1 MALSMM
7 VSDAG
12 SSMPNSKEEM
22 LAAIQSIAET
32 DIKNMAVAVD
42 VDGIYPGDN
51 MRKLAQAGAF
61 AQHMTGYGYNP
72 QQNNLLDT
80 VQAMATAGVECGN
93 TSFLMW
99 LQNAFAWYLL
109 QSDNTA
115 LRDELLGKVVNG
127 EIMGTSGMSNPV
139 KAMDGIEKFKLKG
152 QRVDGGYIVSGIL
165 PYVSNLGDGHYMGTA
180 FEMADDPSVKKMAVF
195 HINGDDV
202 QIAQNTHF
210 IALEGSG
217 TYAVKV
223 KKAFIP
229 DSRILAEDMPAF
241 VKKIKPAFYLM
252 QAGIALGQI
261 NAFINIMKDSDKSLM
276 HVNKYLPERA
286 ETFEAELA
294 SILPGVVA
302 LMETPLESSPD
313 YLTKVFEARLYAGEM
328 TMRAANAA
336 LMHEGAKGYIKG
348 STVDRRF
355 RESIFVAIVTPAT
368 KHLRKAIA
376 DLAA

>member
-1 MALSMM
+1 MALAMM
-7 VSDAG
+7 NSETVSAR
-12 SSMPNSKEEM
+12 PASKEEM
-22 LAAIQSIAET
+22 LAAVQAVAET
-32 DIKNMAVAVD
+32 DVKNMAVEVD
-42 VDGIYPGDN
+42 VEGTYPGDN
-51 MRKLAQAGAF
+51 MKKLAESGAF
-61 AQHMTGYGYNP
+61 AQHVTGFGYNP
-72 QQNNLLDT
+72 DQYNLLDT
-80 VQAMATAGVECGN
+80 VEAMASAGYHCGN

-109 QSDNTA
+109 QSDNAA
-115 LRDELLGKVVNG
+115 LREELLGKTVRG
-127 EIMGTSGMSNPV
+127 EIFGTSGMSNPV

-165 PYVSNLGDGHYMGTA
+165 PYVSNLGDGHYMGSA

-229 DSRILAEDMPAF
+229 DSRILAEDMPAY
-241 VKKIKPAFYLM
+241 VKKIKPAFFLM

-261 NAFINIMKDSDKSLM
+261 NAFINIMKENDKSLH
-276 HVNKYLPERA
+276 HVNQYLPERA
-286 ETFEAELA
+286 EHFEEELQRV
-294 SILPGVVA
+294 LPGVVS
-302 LMETPLESSPD
+302 LMETPLDNSPE
-313 YLTKVFEARLYAGEM
+313 YLKQVFEARLYAGEM

-336 LMHEGAKGYIKG
+336 LLHEGAKGYIKG

-376 DLAA
+376 DLGV

>member
-7 VSDAG
+7 NTQAVAP
-12 SSMPNSKEEM
+12 MPTSKEDM
-22 LAAIQSIAET
+22 LAAVKCIADT
-32 DIKNMAVAVD
+32 DIKDIAVKVD
-42 VDGIYPGDN
+42 VEGLYPGDN
-51 MRKLAQAGAF
+51 MRKLADVGAF
-61 AQHMTGYGYNP
+61 AQHVTGYGYNP
-72 QQNNLLDT
+72 DQYNLLDT
-80 VQAMATAGVECGN
+80 VEAMATAGLECGN

-109 QSDNTA
+109 QSDNA
-115 LRDELLGKVVNG
+115 AVRDELLTKTVTG

-165 PYVSNLGDGHYMGTA
+165 PYVSNLGDDHYMGTA
-180 FEMADDPSVKKMAVF
+180 FEMADDPSIKKMAVF

-202 QIAQNTHF
+202 QISQNTHF

-229 DSRILAEDMPAF
+229 DSRMLAEDMPAF
-241 VKKIKPAFYLM
+241 VKRIKPAFFLM

-261 NAFINIMKDSDKSLM
+261 NAFINIMKDSDKSLH
-276 HVNKYLPERA
+276 HVNQYLPERA

-294 SILPGVVA
+294 EILPSVVK
-302 LMETPLESSPD
+302 LMETPLESSPE
-313 YLTKVFEARLYAGEM
+313 YLKQVFEARLYAGEM

-348 STVDRRF
+348 SLVDRRF
-355 RESIFVAIVTPAT
+355 RESIFVAIVSPAT

-376 DLAA
+376 DLGV